1 MSNQEIPKDYDFK
14 KEKEWEKKWEDE
26 NIYKYIGDGSRPR
39 YIIDT
44 PPPYPTGAIHLGH
57 VLNWVYIDMNARYRR
72 QKGYDVLFP
81 QGWDC
86 HGLPTEVKVEETHGI
101 KKNDVSRAQ
110 FREYCIDLTTK
121 NIASMKKDMKA
132 MGYSQDWTREFVTM
146 NPEYMRRTQYSFL
159 KMYEDGLIYQGK
171 HPVNWCPR
179 CQTAIA
185 FAEVE
190 YSDNTTF
197 LNYVN
202 FPPAVEDSYDD
213 IASSQASGKQAD
225 PKEEGILIATTRPEL
240 MSACVAV
247 VIHPEDERY
256 THLLGKY
263 VEVPLSHQKVK
274 IIADEEVD
282 PEFGTGAVMI
292 CTFGDKTDVSWVQ
305 KYDLEVIDVMDDAG
319 ILTAA
324 AGRYEGMDLQ
334 TCKKQTIEDLD
345 SEGYLLKKE
354 QVDQNVGQCWRCK
367 TPVEILLKEQWFV
380 AVRDL
385 IEKTKV
391 AADEMKWVPEH
402 MKSRMVNWADS
413 MEWDWCISRQRI
425 FATPIPVWYCKD
437 CGKVIL
443 PDVEDLPIDPTVD
456 KPKHAC
462 ECGCEEF
469 VPEVDVLDTW
479 MDSSISPLSIAGW
492 PDEDYVNH
500 FPSNIR
506 PQGHDII
513 RTWAFYTT
521 LRCIALTGQKP
532 FDDIVINGM
541 VFGEDG
547 NKMSKSRPE
556 FVVGPEEVIEKYGAD
571 PLRTWAANSVPGSDV
586 IFDWK
591 DIKHGYRFLRKFW
604 NAFRFISMQIFDED
618 VSYDEVKDNLGP
630 LDLWILSKLNNLN
643 KTVDKAFDDYNFA
656 QTITPI
662 ERFFWHDFCDE
673 YIEAVKYRLY
683 TDVSDESRRAAKY
696 TLRTVVETSLKLL
709 APIAPF
715 FTEEVYQYFSDESI
729 HTTLWPEVHDE
740 LISEEM
746 ENKGETTVELIDEV
760 RRFKSASKIPLN
772 AELAEVNVYTSDE
785 DLVDVF
791 NSFDADIKGTLKIKD
806 LAISSGKPE
815 VHEKI
820 IEVEPDMSQIGPTF
834 KGDAGKIIGYLKST
848 DINEIGSVLEEN
860 HELTIGEI
868 VVPEDMLNIKKEI
881 VGASGKKVDIL
892 QSENLDMIVEVI
904 R

>member
-1 MSNQEIPKDYDFK
+1 
-14 KEKEWEKKWEDE
+14 
-26 NIYKYIGDGSRPR
+26 
-39 YIIDT
+39 
-44 PPPYPTGAIHLGH
+44 
-57 VLNWVYIDMNARYRR
+57 MNARYRR
-72 QKGYDVLFP
+72 LKGHDVLFP

-86 HGLPTEVKVEETHGI
+86 HGLPTEVKVEETYGI

-110 FREYCIDLTTK
+110 FREYCVDLTTK
-121 NIASMKKDMKA
+121 NIASMKSQMKA
-132 MGYSQDWTREFVTM
+132 MGFSQDWNREFITM
-146 NPEYMRRTQYSFL
+146 TPEYRRRTQYSFL
-159 KMYEDGLIYQGK
+159 KMYEEGLIYQGI

-179 CQTAIA
+179 CETAIA

-213 IASSQASGKQAD
+213 IVSSQASGKQAD
-225 PKEEGILIATTRPEL
+225 PKDEGILIATTRPEL
-240 MSACVAV
+240 MAACVAV

-292 CTFGDKTDVSWVQ
+292 CTFGDKTDVSWVN
-305 KYDLEVIDVMDDAG
+305 KYDLEIIDIMDETG
-319 ILTAA
+319 KLTEA
-324 AGRYEGMDLQ
+324 AGRYAGMDLPSA
-334 TCKKQTIEDLD
+334 KKQTIDDLD
-345 SEGYLLKKE
+345 AEGYLLKQE

-367 TPVEILLKEQWFV
+367 TPIEILVKKQWFV
-380 AVRDL
+380 AVREL
-385 IEKTKV
+385 IKKTKD
-391 AADEMKWVPEH
+391 AAEEMNWVPEH

-437 CGKVIL
+437 CGKVML
-443 PDVEDLPIDPTVD
+443 PDAEDLPIDPTQD

-469 VPEVDVLDTW
+469 IGEEDVLDTW

-492 PDEDYVNH
+492 PDEDYINH
-500 FPSNIR
+500 FPADIR

-521 LRCIALTGQKP
+521 LRCLALTGQKP
-532 FDDIVINGM
+532 FSDIVINGM

-547 NKMSKSRPE
+547 YKMSKSRGN
-556 FVVGPEEVIEKYGAD
+556 VIGPEEVIEQYGAD
-571 PLRTWAANSVPGSDV
+571 ALRTWAANSVPGSDV
-586 IFDWK
+586 AFDWK
-591 DIKHGYRFLRKFW
+591 EIKHGYRFLRKFW
-604 NAFRFISMQIFDED
+604 NAFRFISMQIFDEE

-643 KTVDKAFDDYNFA
+643 KTVDAAFAEYNFA
-656 QTITPI
+656 NTISSI
-662 ERFFWHDFCDE
+662 EKFFWHDFCDE

-683 TDVSDESRRAAKY
+683 NDVSDESRRAAKY
-696 TLRTVVETSLKLL
+696 TLRCVIETSLKLL
-709 APIAPF
+709 APIVPF
-715 FTEEVYQYFSDESI
+715 FVEEVYQYFDDQSI
-729 HTTLWPEVHDE
+729 HTTSWPEINEE
-740 LISEEM
+740 LINEDV

-772 AELAEVNVYTSDE
+772 AELAEVNVYTSDKE
-785 DLVDVF
+785 LVDVF
-791 NSFDADIKGTLKIKD
+791 NQFGEDIEGTLKINN
-806 LAISSGKPE
+806 LEISSGKPD

-820 IEVEPDMSQIGPTF
+820 IEVEPDMSQIGPKF

-848 DINEIGSVLEEN
+848 DIEEIANVLDES
-860 HELTIGEI
+860 HELTIGDI